1 MKKPANEI
9 IDPSLRPDR
18 RTLLL
23 SAGAILGVAALALL
37 FIASYGGALHQ
48 PKPHGV
54 PVSVARG
61 VPPKVIA
68 GLEAGGSLD
77 LTMVDDRAA
86 ALDRI
91 NKRGSY
97 GALVPAGRR
106 LQMVVAPAASAAIAD
121 FLTGDVVPGL
131 RKQGVPVT
139 VETVHPLPDSDTR
152 GLVGFYTVVGWAIA
166 GYLGA
171 TLFGLV
177 FGTSPGVSRV
187 AWRFAALATLGL
199 LVGLGGAGIATGLA
213 GYDHGF
219 IEIALIGFLTVMAT
233 GTITV
238 ALQQFLGILGTG
250 VAILVFVVFGNPAAG
265 GAYATELLPGIWRTL
280 GPLTPAGAATS
291 AVRDAAYFPDASLW
305 PTLLVLLAWIAV
317 GVVAAL
323 IAGRKGPG
331 ISEEAE
337 KASLA
342 GVA

>member
-1 MKKPANEI
+1 MKKPASEI

-23 SAGAILGVAALALL
+23 SAGAIIGVAVLALL
-37 FIASYGGALHQ
+37 FIASYGGALHE

-54 PVSVARG
+54 PVSVAEG
-61 VPPKVIA
+61 VPSRVVA
-68 GLEAGGSLD
+68 GLEQGGALELRDAES
-77 LTMVDDRAA
+77 VAA
-86 ALDRI
+86 ALQDIDERE
-91 NKRGSY
+91 SY
-97 GALVPAGRR
+97 GALVPAGRQ
-106 LQMVVAPAASAAIAD
+106 LKMIVAPAASAAVAD
-121 FLTGDVVPGL
+121 FLTGNVVPKL
-131 RKQGVPVT
+131 RKQGVPVS

-199 LVGLGGAGIATGLA
+199 LVGLGGAAISTGLA
-213 GYDHGF
+213 GYDQGF
-219 IEIALIGFLTVMAT
+219 AKIALIGFLTVMAT

-291 AVRDAAYFPDASLW
+291 AVRDAAYFPAASLW

-317 GVVAAL
+317 GVAAAL
-323 IAGRKGPG
+323 IAGRRGRG